1 MKPDVLFFVVITVS
15 LTLVPSPVTAHHAL
29 AATFDTN
36 KPVTVKG
43 TITHVIWT
51 NPHVWFYMDVKD
63 ANGKV
68 TTWGI
73 NGGSPTGL
81 KSHGWS
87 RDSLRPG
94 DQIHVEG
101 FAARNGQS
109 LAAATTITL
118 TNGTKIVIF
127 PK

>member
-1 MKPDVLFFVVITVS
+1 MKASIILFFVVMTVS
-15 LTLVPSPVTAHHAL
+15 FSLVPSRVAAHHAL

-43 TITHVIWT
+43 TITYVNWT
-51 NPHVWFYMDVKD
+51 HPHVWLYMDVTD

-73 NGGSPTGL
+73 NGGSPASL
-81 KSHGWS
+81 KNHGWS

-94 DQIHVEG
+94 DQIVLEG
-101 FAARNGQS
+101 
-109 LAAATTITL
+109 LAAK
-118 TNGTKIVIF
+118 NGS
-127 PK
+127 PLLSQRRSR